1 MLQLPKQWY
10 NIAIQDGVQDDR
22 QNNDLTIT
30 TIIRTNLDTYFSVNL
45 VILLTHYNQLIVLYT

>member
-30 TIIRTNLDTYFSVNL
+30 TIIRTNVDL
-45 VILLTHYNQLIVLYT
+45 HCE